1 MRCFKTRVFSR
12 WASDEGLT
20 DEALAKALREIEQ
33 GLVDADLGGFVI
45 KKRVALPGRGKRG
58 GSRTLLAYQ
67 RGEKAFFV
75 LGFAKRE
82 RANIDAQDLK
92 ALRKLAGE
100 LLSYTDTAL
109 KKAIKAKQL
118 IEIEVEDNE

>member
-75 LGFAKRE
+75 LGFAKSE